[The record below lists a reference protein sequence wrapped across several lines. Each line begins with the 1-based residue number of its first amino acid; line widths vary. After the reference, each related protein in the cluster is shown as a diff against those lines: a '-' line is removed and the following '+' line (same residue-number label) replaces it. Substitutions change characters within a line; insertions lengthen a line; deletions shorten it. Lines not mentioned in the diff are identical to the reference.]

1 MRLTGLLLAAT
12 IVALAVAGVGSAAP
26 ALAKPSVLCKVN
38 EDPCPEEDI
47 YSLPA
52 NFGGGQGGTSVEV
65 ALPEVTISCPIGK
78 LFMVLN
84 ETEGPLVGEVTRWKP
99 VACEPEPCYL
109 EALETG
115 YSAELEATG
124 GGDGVLTVV
133 ASNFLADCYPPICL
147 YSTTPIEFTFE
158 GGSYLES
165 SPPHMSTETAMGLEG
180 GFGACGNPAPLR
192 AGYSVF
198 EPGPSLYVSH
208 R

>member
-1 MRLTGLLLAAT
+1 
-12 IVALAVAGVGSAAP
+12 
-26 ALAKPSVLCKVN
+26 VN

-47 YSLPA
+47 YSLTGEISGA
-52 NFGGGQGGTSVEV
+52 QGGTSVEV
-65 ALPEVTISCPIGK
+65 VLPEVTISCPIGK
-78 LFMVLN
+78 FRMVLS

-99 VACEPEPCYL
+99 VQCGPSPCFL

-133 ASNFLADCYPPICL
+133 ASNFLADCNPPICL
-147 YSTTPIEFTFE
+147 CSTTPIEFTVE
-158 GGSYLES
+158 GGSYLEG
-165 SPPHMSTETAMGLEG
+165 SPPHMATETAMGLEA
-180 GFGACGNPAPLR
+180 GFGACGNPAPLK
-192 AGYSVF
+192 AGYNIF